1 MKYKDVIMPQP
12 APKKPDHPLSSKT
25 TPQLVNMFRR
35 IMLLDEIM
43 SVREARYKESLKTWN
58 QDIKN
63 PPKGLDVK
71 DPEVYL
77 RTKHREFYSHELSV
91 TAAFE
96 ADEKRLE
103 EIIESDPEFSKVYKE
118 AQALPE
124 NKRQAFLAEPEVA
137 FLASLSP
144 EEQAE
149 FKKLKQDV
157 SMGLDVQM
165 RASYFTPEF
174 IKNSPDHD
182 VAREKVRNMIR
193 ASAPA
198 DMKGVKAEHAGVVKL
213 FNQKYQG
220 LSNQLTALADK
231 YPSQVKVAK
240 ALLKTGSITLNPS
253 GMLIGRGI
261 GVIMQTKAFKKLSDK
276 IDVHVNRVA
285 EKTGLKRKI
294 IEKLQSPKGEAYKKL
309 ALGSVAAMGTFMTLT
324 SLIDHDQA
332 LELYAGAQDMLENAA
347 SIKDNFSIENGE
359 ALVDNLKNTGAEAL
373 SDLSKEMEDKLPD
386 FGFGDS
392 AKDAIEADKPDLPDT
407 SIAPSP
413 QADMPDASS
422 KVDASEP
429 ALPTSTV
436 PEITDDAVP
445 EPEDAPKVNAVE
457 NDVTN
462 TDNEPMVEDPL
473 PEPVALPEN
482 VYELQPGDTASE
494 IAELRLKEAGIP
506 YDYDKIMKVVHMIA
520 DANEGMDNIH
530 YVQAGADLTLPALDA
545 SLVDNY
551 TIPEPEPVIENN
563 VDLTLPPTVD
573 FSGAQIASEMDLSE
587 EIQSRFEAANMVY
600 SAADIDVLTNDVLLS
615 NGLAGEI
622 PKDGAYV
629 DMKMID
635 DIVSVHG
642 VDAPKNAIAG
652 IESNILDDSLA
663 NNVELE
669 NSNDMDGLAN
679 EAKLDKPF
687 EDLPSPT
694 SPTVRR

>member
-1 MKYKDVIMPQP
+1 MPKP
-12 APKKPDHPLSSKT
+12 TEKKPDHPLSSKT

-77 RTKHREFYSHELSV
+77 RTKHREFYSHELSI
-91 TAAFE
+91 TAAYE
-96 ADEKRLE
+96 AGEKRLE
-103 EIIESDPEFSKVYKE
+103 EIIESEPEFSKVYKE

-124 NKRQAFLAEPEVA
+124 NKRQAFLAESEVT

-182 VAREKVRNMIR
+182 VAREKVRSMIR

-220 LSNQLTALADK
+220 LSNQLTALAEK

-276 IDVHVNRVA
+276 IDIHVNRVA

-309 ALGSVAAMGTFMTLT
+309 ALGSVSAMGTFMTLT

-347 SIKDNFSIENGE
+347 SLKDSFSIENGE

-373 SDLSKEMEDKLPD
+373 KDLNEKIKDKLPD

-392 AKDAIEADKPDLPDT
+392 AKDAIEADLPDT

-413 QADMPDASS
+413 QVDVPDTSS

-429 ALPTSTV
+429 ELPTSTP
-436 PEITDDAVP
+436 PENTGSGTP
-445 EPEDAPKVNAVE
+445 ELEDTPKVEDAPKANAAE

-473 PEPVALPEN
+473 PEPVALPES
-482 VYELQPGDTASE
+482 VYELQSGDTPSE

-600 SAADIDVLTNDVLLS
+600 SAADIDILTKDVLLS

-622 PKDGAYV
+622 PKNGAYV

-642 VDAPKNAIAG
+642 VEAPKNAIAG
-652 IESNILDDSLA
+652 IDSNILDDSLV
-663 NNVELE
+663 NKVELE

-679 EAKLDKPF
+679 ETKLDKPF
-687 EDLPSPT
+687 DDLPSPT
-694 SPTVRR
+694 SATVRR